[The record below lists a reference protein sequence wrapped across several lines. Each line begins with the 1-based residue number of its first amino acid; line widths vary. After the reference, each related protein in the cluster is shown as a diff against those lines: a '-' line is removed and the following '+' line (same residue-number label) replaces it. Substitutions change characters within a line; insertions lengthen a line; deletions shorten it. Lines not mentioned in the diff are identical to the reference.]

1 VLTEAGAGAVGRPHV
16 GAVLVRKGVV
26 ASIDEAFERWLA
38 KGRPGYVGRERL
50 GAAEALTAA
59 GLHGLECEHARSMPA
74 ERATYR
80 AVARRHGL
88 VPTGGSDY
96 HGAYKPDLRV
106 GVGRG
111 DLAVPDDVVAEL
123 ERRRR

>member
-1 VLTEAGAGAVGRPHV
+1 LSRNVSPEVGGVRTE
-16 GAVLVRKGVV
+16 
-26 ASIDEAFERWLA
+26 
-38 KGRPGYVGRERL
+38 
-50 GAAEALTAA
+50 
-59 GLHGLECEHARSMPA
+59 PA

-106 GVGRG
+106 GAGRG
-111 DLAVPDDVVAEL
+111 DLAVPDDVVADL